1 MDNIVDKVIHS
12 YDQKVPPGL
21 RKKVSNYFS
30 LLKSAGKTD
39 EELITLGRA
48 YLKEHLEPDTRFS
61 GCWVAASVK
70 APTQSERP
78 RPSPAAA
85 GEHAHRVRQKG
96 VAPLAIGSFRMW
108 FPVQPILIV
117 GHIV

>member
-12 YDQKVPPGL
+12 YDQKIPPGL

-61 GCWVAASVK
+61 GC
-70 APTQSERP
+70 
-78 RPSPAAA
+78 
-85 GEHAHRVRQKG
+85 
-96 VAPLAIGSFRMW
+96 
-108 FPVQPILIV
+108 
-117 GHIV
+117 